1 MPLLSKLPIP
11 RGTALAVLI
20 GAILLLLLATALIE
34 LPVLRHTQGGILFP
48 LDEAFLN
55 ISVGRNLAFYQ
66 VWGISKHSFQ
76 SASSSLLYPL
86 VLAPVFFIAGA
97 HLIIPL
103 IVNLLA
109 AVYFLYRL
117 QQNLLSRSLTPVKQA
132 GILLAA
138 MVLTLLPLL
147 VVSGMEYVLQLLTV
161 FLFLDALASAL
172 KDRSPATRQPQPL
185 SREIYLYAA
194 LAIAARYE
202 DALIVLLAAIL
213 LATQRGWRPAAKL
226 MAIALSPILAFGAL
240 SLVNGS
246 YFLPN
251 TLFLAPYPNTAIG
264 LAALTLLA
272 ITILYRRFKRVE
284 LLLLL
289 LLPFSLRNFQSLQ
302 HFQRDC
308 RRMYDQQ
315 YLMAS
320 FVHRY
325 YYKSSVGI
333 NEPGAIS
340 WFSEGRKLDFTG
352 VASSDVIRSK
362 RMHYWSPVYADSLSR
377 QDGIRAAIVADPW
390 FSMYRLPK
398 WDRVASWN
406 IPDNGPAPGSSKI
419 INFYVVDEWDTTNLR
434 RNLHEYQQLLPA
446 GVEVRYY

>member
-1 MPLLSKLPIP
+1 MPLLSKFSIP

-20 GAILLLLLATALIE
+20 GAILLLLLTTTLLE
-34 LPVLRHTQGGILFP
+34 LPVLRHTRGGVLFP

-66 VWGISKHSFQ
+66 VWGISKYSFQ

-103 IVNLLA
+103 IINLLA
-109 AVYFLYRL
+109 AVYFLCRL
-117 QQNLLSRSLTPVKQA
+117 QQTLLRRNLTAPRQLS
-132 GILLAA
+132 IMLAA

-161 FLFLDALASAL
+161 FLFLDALAAAL
-172 KDRSPATRQPQPL
+172 KDGGPVTRQ
-185 SREIYLYAA
+185 IYIYAA
-194 LAIAARYE
+194 LAVAARYE
-202 DALIVLLAAIL
+202 DAGIILLAGIL
-213 LATQRGWRPAAKL
+213 PATQRGWRAAAKL
-226 MAIALSPILAFGAL
+226 IAVALSPILLFGIL
-240 SLVNGS
+240 SLVKGS

-251 TLFLAPYPNTAIG
+251 TLLLGPYPGFAIG
-264 LAALTLLA
+264 LAVLILLA
-272 ITILYRRFKRVE
+272 IAIFFRHFKRIE

-289 LLPFSLRNFQSLQ
+289 LLPFSLRNLQSLQ

-315 YLMAS
+315 YLMAG

-325 YYKSSVGI
+325 YYRSSVGI

-352 VASSDVIRSK
+352 VASRDVIRSK

-377 QDGIRAAIVADPW
+377 LDGIRAAIVADPW

-406 IPDNGPAPGSSKI
+406 IPDNDPAPGSSKTI
-419 INFYVVDEWDTTNLR
+419 TFYVIDEWDTTNLR

-446 GVEVRYY
+446 WVEVRYY

>member
-1 MPLLSKLPIP
+1 MPLLPKLPIP

-34 LPVLRHTQGGILFP
+34 LPVLRHTRGGILFP

-109 AVYFLYRL
+109 AVYFLCRL

-161 FLFLDALASAL
+161 FLFLDALATAL
-172 KDRSPATRQPQPL
+172 KDRSPATRQLQPL
-185 SREIYLYAA
+185 SREIHLYAA
-194 LAIAARYE
+194 LAVAARYE

-213 LATQRGWRPAAKL
+213 MATQTGWRPAAKL
-226 MAIALSPILAFGAL
+226 MAIALSPILAFGTL
-240 SLVNGS
+240 SLVKGS

-264 LAALTLLA
+264 LAALTLLV
-272 ITILYRRFKRVE
+272 ITILYRRFKRIE

-352 VASSDVIRSK
+352 VASSDVIRGK

-390 FSMYRLPK
+390 FSRYRLPK

-446 GVEVRYY
+446 SVEVRYY